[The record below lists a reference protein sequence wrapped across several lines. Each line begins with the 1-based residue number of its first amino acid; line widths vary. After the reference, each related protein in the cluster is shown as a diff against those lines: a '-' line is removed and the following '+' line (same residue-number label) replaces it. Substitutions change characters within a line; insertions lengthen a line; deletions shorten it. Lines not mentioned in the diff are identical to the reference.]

1 MSEHAVST
9 HERRTRQ
16 ARRAVISSCVGTSV
30 EWYEYFIYGT
40 AAALYFGP
48 LYFPSHDPVVARLIA
63 FASFGVAFLAR
74 PLGALL
80 FGHLGDRVG
89 RKSTMIFTLLLMGLA
104 TGAIGLVPTYAEI
117 GMLAPI
123 TLVSLR
129 LLQGLAVGGEWGG
142 AMLVA
147 IENAPRHKVR
157 LFGAAPQMGSG
168 IGLLMATGAM
178 ALVGLLPHDARVA
191 WGWRVP
197 FIVGFVLVIIGLVIR
212 LGVEESEDFARVK
225 AQGRRVKVPIAD
237 VLRNA
242 KLPTLVS
249 ILMQASFCVLFYM
262 VATYFVSYATY
273 QLKLPQSTTF
283 TLVMIA
289 SVVDLVAFPIVC
301 SLGDSLGAPKVFL
314 FGSIFAILAGVPF
327 YLIVNTAVP
336 VYLAIALS
344 VTMVCGQVTTYGM
357 LGTMSAELYPAEYRY
372 TGVAVS
378 GAIAS
383 ILFSAPT
390 PFVAEWL
397 MHSTGS
403 WHYLAGMISTAGVIA
418 TIGCLGYLKLRHR
431 VTPVGYVGTRD
442 AGRDAHDHD
451 HERGAHDHDYAADA
465 AANASRPAL

>member
-1 MSEHAVST
+1 MSDHPVSIA
-9 HERRTRQ
+9 EKRARQ

-48 LYFPSHDPVVARLIA
+48 LYFPSKDAVIARLIA

-104 TGAIGLVPTYAEI
+104 TGAIGLVPTYADI
-117 GMLAPI
+117 GLLAPV

-157 LFGAAPQMGSG
+157 LYGAAPQMGSG

-191 WGWRVP
+191 WGWRLP
-197 FIVGFVLVIIGLVIR
+197 FIAGFFLVLIGLIIR
-212 LGVEESEDFARVK
+212 LGVEESEEFQRVK
-225 AQGRRVKVPIAD
+225 TKGLRVNVPIAE

-249 ILMQASFCVLFYM
+249 VAMQASFCVLFYM
-262 VATYFVSYATY
+262 VATYFVSYATF

-289 SVVDLVAFPIVC
+289 SVIDLLAFPIVC
-301 SLGDSLGAPKVFL
+301 SLGDKLGASKVFL
-314 FGSIFAILAGVPF
+314 FGSIFAIMVGTPF
-327 YLIVNTAVP
+327 YMVLNTTIP

-390 PFVAEWL
+390 PFLAEWL
-397 MHSTGS
+397 MHVTGS
-403 WHYLAGMISTAGVIA
+403 WHYLAGMITVAGCIA
-418 TIGCLGYLKLRHR
+418 TAGCLGYLKLRHR
-431 VTPVGYVGTRD
+431 VVPIGNIGTADVQALQREVPD
-442 AGRDAHDHD
+442 HSLTEGRV
-451 HERGAHDHDYAADA
+451 
-465 AANASRPAL
+465 